1 MVTRSMGTGEVKRRE
16 CKLRRHM
23 TSKIAGLE
31 KAGTDSWSGKSG
43 HANPR
48 LYPQT
53 LRILH

>member
-31 KAGTDSWSGKSG
+31 KAGIDSWGGKSG